1 MAPTQHQSNPASRL
15 SSCAADF
22 EQTTSSSDVKSSVKS
37 SSSRVSKSSS
47 NSSFSSDSSNRTSL
61 EGRTYTMEWPGLED
75 CLIPIATRG
84 LFYNDSFFA
93 DARRNFDQA
102 VKEVVSQWGQ
112 RSAEEN
118 DLDSY
123 RKIREVNPNESNQAI
138 SVSQDDS
145 HHKVVLDVRD
155 FMNGDVKVKVL
166 DENELVVE
174 GCVEKEE
181 GNSISKKSFCRRLT
195 FPGLVKADAVS
206 SAMSSD
212 GVLTVSVPKKTQRD
226 ISQKKVNFQLQN
238 INEEATSS
246 SSTDTAEEK
255 FLKSDRSKDATPES
269 FLQDDKSDI
278 LLSIS
283 EKGSFFHDSFF
294 DTARRDFEKSVEEVL
309 NKFGRTS
316 ASDTRDNMTA
326 YRTLRKENLQQENQA
341 VSLTE
346 DDTFH
351 KVVLDVKDFTSGD
364 VSVKV
369 IDEKVL
375 KVEGKVEERIEG
387 KSSQRSFQRLFTFP
401 GPVKTE
407 AITSAMSSDGI
418 LTIKVP
424 KEKDQREMR
433 SADSSS
439 SISSNS
445 HTNSQ
450 DITLPNTQREESIS
464 NKTLKD
470 YADSSFLPVFEKG
483 LFFHDDHFASL
494 RQYFE
499 KAVQEVME
507 KQGETLSRAHDMTS
521 YRSLR
526 EKDMR
531 EENQAVSVS
540 EDHECHKVVLDVH
553 DFKTED
559 LKIKVIDENELV
571 VEGKLEKK
579 DGGSVSTKS
588 FRRNFVFPGLVN
600 SEAVSSTKSS
610 DGVLIITI
618 PKKQK
623 DIKSSATPRSL
634 DRETVSSG
642 KISHSLSNH
651 ASALMSS
658 CHSSKQ
664 TGSSQSISENS
675 QKYNLH
681 GHITEGLNM
690 TDSLF
695 SRDMSSSHEDFFAKA
710 HQDFED
716 AASRVFNHTPEM
728 TLLQERNLFKDT
740 HDINLLEDQQMS
752 LVEDGHS
759 LKVKIDVRDFV
770 GGDLQVKALEQNEIL
785 VEGVKEVK
793 DKDGRSSNK
802 SFSRRVKL
810 PAAIRVDAITS
821 LLSKE
826 GELVVTAPKK
836 S

>member
-1 MAPTQHQSNPASRL
+1 MAPTQHQSNPASSL
-15 SSCAADF
+15 HSCAADSV
-22 EQTTSSSDVKSSVKS
+22 QTSSSSDVKSSLRS

-47 NSSFSSDSSNRTSL
+47 RSSTSSDSSSSRTSL
-61 EGRTYTMEWPGLED
+61 EGRTSTMDWPGLED

-102 VKEVVSQWGQ
+102 VKEVVDHWGQ
-112 RSAEEN
+112 RSGDEN

-123 RKIREVNPNESNQAI
+123 RKIREVDAKDTNQAI
-138 SVSQDDS
+138 SVSQDDT

-174 GCVEKEE
+174 GRVEREE
-181 GNSISKKSFCRRLT
+181 GNSISKKSFSRRFT
-195 FPGLVKADAVS
+195 FPGLVKADAIS

-212 GVLTVSVPKKTQRD
+212 GVLTVSVPKNNQRD

-246 SSTDTAEEK
+246 SSNDTAKKE
-255 FLKSDRSKDATPES
+255 FLKSNRSKDTT
-269 FLQDDKSDI
+269 DI
-278 LLSIS
+278 LLPIS
-283 EKGSFFHDSFF
+283 EKGSFFDDSFF

-316 ASDTRDNMTA
+316 AHDARDNMAT
-326 YRTLRKENLQQENQA
+326 YRSLRKENLQQENQA

-346 DDTFH
+346 DDAFH

-375 KVEGKVEERIEG
+375 KVEGKVEEKIEG
-387 KSSQRSFQRLFTFP
+387 KSSHKSFQRLFTFP

-424 KEKDQREMR
+424 KEKTQRKML
-433 SADSSS
+433 SANSSS
-439 SISSNS
+439 SLSSNLQA
-445 HTNSQ
+445 NSQ
-450 DITLPNTQREESIS
+450 DIKLTNKEREESIS
-464 NKTLKD
+464 NKTMKD

-483 LFFHDDHFASL
+483 LFFHDDHFASV
-494 RQYFE
+494 RQQFE
-499 KAVQEVME
+499 KAVEEIME
-507 KQGETLSRAHDMTS
+507 KHGETLSRTHDMTS

-526 EKDMR
+526 EKDTR
-531 EENQAVSVS
+531 EENQAISVS
-540 EDHECHKVVLDVH
+540 EDSESHKVVMDVH
-553 DFKTED
+553 DFNTED

-571 VEGKLEKK
+571 IEGKVEKK

-588 FRRNFVFPGLVN
+588 FRRSFVFPGLVN

-618 PKKQK
+618 PKKQQ
-623 DIKSSATPRSL
+623 DIKLSATPQSL

-642 KISHSLSNH
+642 NTSQSLSNH
-651 ASALMSS
+651 ASAHVSS
-658 CHSSKQ
+658 IHSSKQ
-664 TGSSQSISENS
+664 SSSFQSTSENS
-675 QKYNLH
+675 QK
-681 GHITEGLNM
+681 GHLQGHMTEGLDM

-695 SRDMSSSHEDFFAKA
+695 SRDMFTSHDDFFAKA
-710 HQDFED
+710 RRDFED
-716 AASRVFNHTPEM
+716 AASIVFNHSPEM
-728 TLLQERNLFKDT
+728 TLLQERNPFKDSQEL
-740 HDINLLEDQQMS
+740 NLLQDERTLS
-752 LVEDGHS
+752 LVEDDHS

-785 VEGVKEVK
+785 VEGTKEVK
-793 DKDGRSSNK
+793 GEDGRSSSK
-802 SFSRRVKL
+802 SFSRQVKL
-810 PAAIRVDAITS
+810 PATIKVDAITS
-821 LLSKE
+821 LLSKD
-826 GELVVTAPKK
+826 GELVVTAPKER
-836 S
+836 